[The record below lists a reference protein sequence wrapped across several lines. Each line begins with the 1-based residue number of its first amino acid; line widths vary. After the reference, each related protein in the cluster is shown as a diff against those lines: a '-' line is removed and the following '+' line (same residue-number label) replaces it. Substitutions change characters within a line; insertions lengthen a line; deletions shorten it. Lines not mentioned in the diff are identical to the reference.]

1 MSKEPPS
8 LRNLGEG
15 FLFRSKITSAV
26 IPEGVESL
34 EFASFGWCPN
44 LTRVEFPASFKG
56 TISSI
61 LYRCPA
67 LTEVTCKALTP
78 PSVQGFHNGTPL
90 ASCTLKVPAASV
102 SAYENAPIWKDF
114 KKPFVGF

>member
-1 MSKEPPS
+1 MSKEPPA

-44 LTRVEFPASFKG
+44 LTRVEFPASFKK
-56 TISSI
+56 SSDVI
-61 LYRCPA
+61 LYGCEA

-78 PSVQGFHNGTPL
+78 PSVRGFHNGTPL

-102 SAYENAPIWKDF
+102 SAYENAYIWNFRKS
-114 KKPFVGF
+114 FVGL

>member
-1 MSKEPPS
+1 MSKEPPA

-44 LTRVEFPASFKG
+44 LTRVEFPASFKK
-56 TISSI
+56 SSDVI
-61 LYRCPA
+61 LYGCEA

-78 PSVQGFHNGTPL
+78 PSVRGFHDGTPL
-90 ASCTLKVPAASV
+90 ASCTLKVPAASI
-102 SAYENAPIWKDF
+102 SAYENAPIWENF